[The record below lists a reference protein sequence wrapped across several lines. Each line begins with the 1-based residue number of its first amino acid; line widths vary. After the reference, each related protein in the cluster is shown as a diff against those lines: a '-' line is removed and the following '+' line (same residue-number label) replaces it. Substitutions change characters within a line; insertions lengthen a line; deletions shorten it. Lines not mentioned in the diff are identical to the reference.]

1 MITEEKHYTAALY
14 CRLSQDDGNTSESV
28 SIGTQKSLLTR
39 YCTEN
44 GFQIYD
50 YYIDDGYSGTNFDR
64 PDFSRMMT
72 DVEDRKVNLVIVK
85 DLSRF
90 GREYAMMG
98 IYLNYTFE
106 DCNVRFIAV
115 TDGVD
120 TLKNPDDL
128 VMPIKNVVNAQYARE
143 CGRKTKAARIAL
155 AKDGKYI
162 GSRPPYGYMKDP
174 ADRHHLIP
182 DPETAPIVKRIYSA
196 YCSGEGIKRIAS
208 MLRGEK
214 ILTPQ
219 AYSGFS
225 SSKDAGWRRE
235 YDWHV
240 TTVKAILTNEE
251 YTGCI
256 INCKEQVRGSV
267 KKKREITPEESR
279 IVIRGTHEAIITEEQ
294 FELAQSIM
302 KNRYRP
308 DKTGERQI
316 FSGLVKCSTCGS
328 AMNLSTCHGKKK
340 SFACTVYRNYGKDR
354 CTSHRISY
362 NALYRIVLDDIREY
376 AGMARYRSA
385 DFYHRL
391 VSGSREKDEEER
403 RRLDAEV
410 QKLEQRIAELN
421 TVVNKLYEDYAL
433 GRITGDRY
441 RSLSESYEKE
451 LKEKI
456 VAKESVERQLSALS
470 EKKINA
476 DRFFD
481 IIRKYTDITELTA
494 PILNELIDRIIIYEK
509 EEIDGEAVQNVVIFY
524 KFAGKIE

>member
-1 MITEEKHYTAALY
+1 
-14 CRLSQDDGNTSESV
+14 
-28 SIGTQKSLLTR
+28 
-39 YCTEN
+39 
-44 GFQIYD
+44 
-50 YYIDDGYSGTNFDR
+50 
-64 PDFSRMMT
+64 
-72 DVEDRKVNLVIVK
+72 
-85 DLSRF
+85 
-90 GREYAMMG
+90 MMG

-143 CGRKTKAARIAL
+143 CGRKTKAARISL

-182 DPETAPIVKRIYSA
+182 DPETAPVVKRIYSM

-294 FELAQSIM
+294 FELAQSVM

-308 DKTGERQI
+308 DRTGERQ
-316 FSGLVKCSTCGS
+316 
-328 AMNLSTCHGKKK
+328 
-340 SFACTVYRNYGKDR
+340 KDR
-354 CTSHRISY
+354 RAADILRTCP
-362 NALYRIVLDDIREY
+362 VLDL
-376 AGMARYRSA
+376 
-385 DFYHRL
+385 RL
-391 VSGSREKDEEER
+391 CDEPFHQSR
-403 RRLDAEV
+403 
-410 QKLEQRIAELN
+410 
-421 TVVNKLYEDYAL
+421 
-433 GRITGDRY
+433 
-441 RSLSESYEKE
+441 
-451 LKEKI
+451 
-456 VAKESVERQLSALS
+456 
-470 EKKINA
+470 
-476 DRFFD
+476 
-481 IIRKYTDITELTA
+481 
-494 PILNELIDRIIIYEK
+494 K
-509 EEIDGEAVQNVVIFY
+509 EEILCLHRIPQLRKGQMHVTPY
-524 KFAGKIE
+524 KLQCSLPHSP

>member
-155 AKDGKYI
+155 ARDGKYI

-174 ADRHHLIP
+174 ADRHHL
-182 DPETAPIVKRIYSA
+182 KRI
-196 YCSGEGIKRIAS
+196 
-208 MLRGEK
+208 
-214 ILTPQ
+214 
-219 AYSGFS
+219 
-225 SSKDAGWRRE
+225 
-235 YDWHV
+235 
-240 TTVKAILTNEE
+240 
-251 YTGCI
+251 
-256 INCKEQVRGSV
+256 
-267 KKKREITPEESR
+267 
-279 IVIRGTHEAIITEEQ
+279 Q
-294 FELAQSIM
+294 F
-302 KNRYRP
+302 
-308 DKTGERQI
+308 
-316 FSGLVKCSTCGS
+316 V
-328 AMNLSTCHGKKK
+328 
-340 SFACTVYRNYGKDR
+340 
-354 CTSHRISY
+354 
-362 NALYRIVLDDIREY
+362 
-376 AGMARYRSA
+376 
-385 DFYHRL
+385 
-391 VSGSREKDEEER
+391 ER
-403 RRLDAEV
+403 RRLE
-410 QKLEQRIAELN
+410 
-421 TVVNKLYEDYAL
+421 T
-433 GRITGDRY
+433 
-441 RSLSESYEKE
+441 
-451 LKEKI
+451 
-456 VAKESVERQLSALS
+456 
-470 EKKINA
+470 
-476 DRFFD
+476 
-481 IIRKYTDITELTA
+481 
-494 PILNELIDRIIIYEK
+494 
-509 EEIDGEAVQNVVIFY
+509 
-524 KFAGKIE
+524 

>member
-182 DPETAPIVKRIYSA
+182 DPETAPIVKRIYSM

-294 FELAQSIM
+294 FELAQSVM
-302 KNRYRP
+302 KPGFPEHITMQHN
-308 DKTGERQI
+308 T
-316 FSGLVKCSTCGS
+316 T
-328 AMNLSTCHGKKK
+328 K
-340 SFACTVYRNYGKDR
+340 SP
-354 CTSHRISY
+354 
-362 NALYRIVLDDIREY
+362 
-376 AGMARYRSA
+376 
-385 DFYHRL
+385 
-391 VSGSREKDEEER
+391 
-403 RRLDAEV
+403 
-410 QKLEQRIAELN
+410 ELPG
-421 TVVNKLYEDYAL
+421 A
-433 GRITGDRY
+433 
-441 RSLSESYEKE
+441 
-451 LKEKI
+451 
-456 VAKESVERQLSALS
+456 A
-470 EKKINA
+470 
-476 DRFFD
+476 
-481 IIRKYTDITELTA
+481 
-494 PILNELIDRIIIYEK
+494 
-509 EEIDGEAVQNVVIFY
+509 
-524 KFAGKIE
+524 